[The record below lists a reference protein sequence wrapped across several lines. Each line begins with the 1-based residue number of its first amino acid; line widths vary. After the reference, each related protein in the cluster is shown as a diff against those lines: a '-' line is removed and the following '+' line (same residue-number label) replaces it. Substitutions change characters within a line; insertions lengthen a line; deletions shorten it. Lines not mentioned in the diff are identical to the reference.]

1 MNSESMREEAGA
13 TLAKAEEA
21 INAGNVDEGLALRE
35 EAVSKMDQ
43 AKKMD
48 EAMADIALQ
57 KKEFSAPVK
66 ELPVASTD
74 VEKYDP
80 KDQTNKIK
88 ADYKP
93 RTWVK
98 GLPAAAQAIIT
109 QDQMGDNQKEEAEVY
124 KSMWY
129 KYMTAKTEPV
139 SYTHLRA
146 HET

>member
-80 KDQTNKIK
+80 KDQTN
-88 ADYKP
+88 
-93 RTWVK
+93 T
-98 GLPAAAQAIIT
+98 
-109 QDQMGDNQKEEAEVY
+109 
-124 KSMWY
+124 
-129 KYMTAKTEPV
+129 V
-139 SYTHLRA
+139 SYTHL
-146 HET
+146 TLPTSDLV